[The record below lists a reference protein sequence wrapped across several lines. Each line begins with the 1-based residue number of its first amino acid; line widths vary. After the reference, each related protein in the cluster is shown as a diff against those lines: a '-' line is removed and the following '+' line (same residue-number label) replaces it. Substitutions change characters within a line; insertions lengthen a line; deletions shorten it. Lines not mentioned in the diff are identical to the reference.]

1 MLLLRCRV
9 ISSRYGVIVF
19 SETMACYHVLL
30 YHCHHVMLMSLCYCI
45 IVMFYH
51 HVMSLSCDAD
61 VNLTPGVRLLHSALR
76 HIGVALSCVH
86 IVLSC
91 VIQWIIS
98 LCHHVGVLLCYHVV
112 IVHRYRDVVMWCDY
126 VLYHVIVSLQCHHVM
141 LVSSWWCYLF
151 HQNITWIYKYVKLIL
166 SWHVMTENHK
176 SAGAQYVKN
185 DDFDRLL
192 MGTLRLVILDLIS
205 SKTI

>member
-1 MLLLRCRV
+1 MNHIVVSSCCCIIMLLCNVALSC
-9 ISSRYGVIVF
+9 F

-91 VIQWIIS
+91 VIQ
-98 LCHHVGVLLCYHVV
+98 
-112 IVHRYRDVVMWCDY
+112 
-126 VLYHVIVSLQCHHVM
+126 
-141 LVSSWWCYLF
+141 
-151 HQNITWIYKYVKLIL
+151 
-166 SWHVMTENHK
+166 
-176 SAGAQYVKN
+176 
-185 DDFDRLL
+185 
-192 MGTLRLVILDLIS
+192 
-205 SKTI
+205 